1 MFRPQIIYGRSE
13 LEGAMAALFDAPG
26 VWLREQNRVPRRL
39 GGAAGEGRVKETA
52 KYDEIGLKGSY
63 RFLNEGFLSQLPK
76 VGASLPKAHNTPPKL
91 RGRAQTPSAPARG
104 PRARGGWR
112 RF

>member
-1 MFRPQIIYGRSE
+1 MSAGLTLLVRGRR
-13 LEGAMAALFDAPG
+13 ALFKSCQD
-26 VWLREQNRVPRRL
+26 EKNRVPRRL
-39 GGAAGEGRVKETA
+39 GGAAGEGRVKEMA
-52 KYDEIGLKGSY
+52 KYGEIGLKGSY

-91 RGRAQTPSAPARG
+91 RGRAQTPSASARG

-112 RF
+112 